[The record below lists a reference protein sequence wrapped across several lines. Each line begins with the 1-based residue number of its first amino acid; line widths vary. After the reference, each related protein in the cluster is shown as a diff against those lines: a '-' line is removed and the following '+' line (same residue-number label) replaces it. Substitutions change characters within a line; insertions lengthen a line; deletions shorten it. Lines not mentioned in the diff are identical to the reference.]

1 MPSSGN
7 SSTAASNRQRSD
19 AARMGTYRRL
29 FGYVRPYRSWLLW
42 AVLCGIL
49 LSGTTALAALLVKP
63 VLDQIFVER
72 DTTKLLLFPLV
83 IVLLYV
89 VRGLL
94 SYGHSYLMRAIG
106 QGIIRDMRDQ
116 LLAHVQ
122 GMPLS
127 YLHEHHTGTWMSR
140 MINDIALIE
149 RAVTSA
155 VNDLLRQGLTML
167 GLIGV
172 AFYRDWLLATYAM
185 LVLPLASLLI
195 MQLARQLRGLNRR
208 AQEQLETLSAVLAE
222 VFSSLTIIK
231 GVGHKAY
238 EHERFRR
245 HNAAYYDVTMRA
257 ARADEIGSPLMEC
270 LGAVGV
276 AVVVWYGGY
285 QVI

>member
-19 AARMGTYRRL
+19 AVHMGTYRRL
-29 FGYVRPYRSWLLW
+29 FGYVRPYHSWLLW
-42 AVLCGIL
+42 SVLCGIL

-72 DTTKLLLFPLV
+72 DTTKLSLFPLV

-94 SYGHSYLMRAIG
+94 SYGHAYLMRAIG

-116 LLAHVQ
+116 LFAHVQ

-149 RAVTSA
+149 RAVCC
-155 VNDLLRQGLTML
+155 
-167 GLIGV
+167 
-172 AFYRDWLLATYAM
+172 
-185 LVLPLASLLI
+185 
-195 MQLARQLRGLNRR
+195 
-208 AQEQLETLSAVLAE
+208 
-222 VFSSLTIIK
+222 
-231 GVGHKAY
+231 
-238 EHERFRR
+238 
-245 HNAAYYDVTMRA
+245 
-257 ARADEIGSPLMEC
+257 ARA
-270 LGAVGV
+270 
-276 AVVVWYGGY
+276 
-285 QVI
+285 

>member
-1 MPSSGN
+1 
-7 SSTAASNRQRSD
+7 
-19 AARMGTYRRL
+19 MGTYRRL
-29 FGYVRPYRSWLLW
+29 FGYVRPYHSWLLW
-42 AVLCGIL
+42 SVLCGIL

-94 SYGHSYLMRAIG
+94 SYSHSYLMRAIG

-116 LLAHVQ
+116 LFAHVQ

-172 AFYRDWLLATYAM
+172 AFYRDWLLTTYAI
-185 LVLPLASLLI
+185 LVLPLATLLI
-195 MQLARQLRGLNRR
+195 MQLAQRLRVLNRR
-208 AQEQLETLSAVLAE
+208 AQEQLEMLSTILAE

-231 GVGHKAY
+231 GFGREAY
-238 EHERFRR
+238 EHERFLWWPPGHHGGDDTGHILFLSDRYLHALR
-245 HNAAYYDVTMRA
+245 TDAQAQPGEQYH
-257 ARADEIGSPLMEC
+257 PEC
-270 LGAVGV
+270 ASRG
-276 AVVVWYGGY
+276 
-285 QVI
+285 